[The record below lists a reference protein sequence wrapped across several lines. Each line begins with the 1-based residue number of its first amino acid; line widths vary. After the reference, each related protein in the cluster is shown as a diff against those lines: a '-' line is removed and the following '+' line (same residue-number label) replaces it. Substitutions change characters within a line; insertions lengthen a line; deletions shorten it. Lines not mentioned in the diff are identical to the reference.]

1 MNRNDRKKLENAI
14 ALLNEAQSIVQS
26 IRDGEQDKFDNLSEG
41 LQQAEKGQ
49 KFEENVSALED
60 AESHIDDAL
69 SSIAEAM

>member
-41 LQQAEKGQ
+41 LQQAENGQ